1 MGNCPAALAGRPGAD
16 VTSVLGYV
24 VGFACAVLAALA
36 GLVVFFP
43 LGAVPVKFA
52 KPLALLLGSLV
63 GGFAAAWT
71 GDGILRFFGLRAEWP
86 FFAVLLVVF
95 LVIEAGHATVRR
107 LPLPVSIVAEVA
119 GLAAGWWTLP
129 R

>member
-1 MGNCPAALAGRPGAD
+1 MRSM
-16 VTSVLGYV
+16 VGYV

-36 GLVVFFP
+36 GLAVFLP
-43 LGAVPVKFA
+43 LGGLPIRFA
-52 KPLALLLGSLV
+52 RQMALLLGSLV

-71 GDGILRFFGLRAEWP
+71 GDGILRLFGLRAEWP
-86 FFAVLLVVF
+86 FFGVLVLVF
-95 LVIEAGHATVRR
+95 LVIETGHATVRR
-107 LPLPVSIVAEVA
+107 LPVPLSVAAQVA